1 MASRKGPPSFE
12 DLPLLPSP
20 ILDYVE
26 EVILKPDYRDLAGAS
41 HDELQQ
47 FLGKRLLLLE
57 LRALHER
64 QSKRK

>member
-57 LRALHER
+57 
-64 QSKRK
+64 